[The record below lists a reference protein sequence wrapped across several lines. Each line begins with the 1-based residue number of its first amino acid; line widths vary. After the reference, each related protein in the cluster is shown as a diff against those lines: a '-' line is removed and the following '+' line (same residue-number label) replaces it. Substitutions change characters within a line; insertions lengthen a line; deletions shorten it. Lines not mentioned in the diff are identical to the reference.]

1 MKIALHTLMLAA
13 LVAVMILVA
22 GSLTS
27 CTQLMRFETI
37 AAGQT
42 AKGVNAYCKNTD
54 EAFRERFRTRVN
66 EEAKPNAI
74 AVTCGTP

>member
-1 MKIALHTLMLAA
+1 
-13 LVAVMILVA
+13 
-22 GSLTS
+22 
-27 CTQLMRFETI
+27 MRFEGI

-42 AKGVNAYCKNTD
+42 AKGINAYCKNTD

>member
-1 MKIALHTLMLAA
+1 MKILTHTVVLAA
-13 LVAVMILVA
+13 LIAAMILVA
-22 GSLTS
+22 GSITS
-27 CTQLMRFETI
+27 CAQLMRFEGI

-66 EEAKPNAI
+66 EEAKPHSI